1 MINHLKEIHRELY
14 LPRATGSTE
23 PSFKVRPIDEPY
35 LHTDADLY
43 LDAFDNPNQS
53 IKVMVSNVGGGTL
66 QVDGI
71 RIPRVSGGWVKRGKK
86 STPTALTTTSEPLE
100 IELKLALKELPNP
113 STMNVAEL
121 YLISKSKRKTFSK
134 VLLRVRP
141 RVDPPPEVKVPEYI
155 NFGEIAVWHV
165 SLTNN
170 RENETPNEVDFFLI
184 WHLWSDP
191 PTRLEITQK
200 DDVSFEAMLRS
211 QQCELTYEL
220 NIQKPGGVMPQQKR
234 GGLNLKSFQQE
245 APIANVN
252 PHEFSGKVTSDT
264 KWVILPREINI
275 EPYDTTNF
283 PVSLNVEKLKPGRN
297 FGELAV
303 SDKKIPV
310 WAWYRTIRETALTLD
325 RNQPNLHHVEGH
337 AVESSPLSIEVVP
350 AQEAT
355 QTFMI
360 FEDLDFQ
367 FPLEEGNHTGYLIG
381 DFNQWTPRTLF
392 MDPDRHRKVFDTTL
406 SIADGTYLFRAEVD
420 SEMRL
425 DPTRLYEVV
434 SCAHGLASR
443 MQVER
448 RTQKVTLRNR
458 SKRKVTLQLRA
469 SVKWMRVAPD
479 TVVLPAKRSNEVSIV
494 LQPENLRPGLN
505 LGWIEMET
513 EEEPKRLRREPIF
526 VMGMTNGAVPLLRN
540 RELAFPNIEQGKS
553 DSVSFPLEIFGKGEL
568 KGEIQPS
575 TVLHFEEGD
584 LYVQNESA
592 FETMEVTPLVEVVSD
607 KPSNAYRKQCHASL
621 ITNCYLA
628 NRRVI
633 PFIAKYQ
640 MVHLIAD
647 PPALYFPKV
656 FLFDKLQRADI
667 RVKRS
672 DGKPI
677 ECTAEIPEELAQHGF
692 LKTTAETKGNR
703 CQFVLDPQ
711 AVQSAGRFTGIL
723 HLKDKRSSMTLP
735 IRFATDIIGSYAK
748 IEIGSSNQISN
759 LLSDGILLVITNV
772 GETELRIFDVQFKNL
787 QFYYT
792 PHFTSDPTLH
802 AGESIKLFIK
812 VKKKTTFFRNTLIRD
827 TLIVRLNDSQFRNGF
842 FEKEIVANTQGYFQN
857 FE

>member
-35 LHTDADLY
+35 LHTDVDLY

-53 IKVMVSNVGGGTL
+53 IKVMVSNAGDGTL
-66 QVDGI
+66 QVDRI
-71 RIPRVSGGWVKRGKK
+71 RIPRASGGWVKRGKK
-86 STPTALTTTSEPLE
+86 SIPTALAATSEPLE
-100 IELKLALKELPNP
+100 IEMKLALKELSDP

-121 YLISKSKRKTFSK
+121 HLISNSKRKTFSK

-141 RVDPPPEVKVPEYI
+141 PVDQLPKVKVPEYI
-155 NFGEIAVWHV
+155 NFGEISVWRI
-165 SLTNN
+165 SLTNA
-170 RENETPNEVDFFLI
+170 RENVTSKDADFFLI
-184 WHLWSDP
+184 WHLQSNLP
-191 PTRLEITQK
+191 IRFEITEK
-200 DDVSFEAMLRS
+200 DDFTFDATLRS
-211 QQCELTYEL
+211 QQYQL
-220 NIQKPGGVMPQQKR
+220 NYKLNLQKPGVVMPQEKR

-245 APIANVN
+245 VPIANVS
-252 PHEFSGKVTSDT
+252 PCEFSGEVTSDT
-264 KWVILPREINI
+264 EWLTLPREISI
-275 EPYDTTNF
+275 KPYDIVNL
-283 PVSLNVEKLKPGRN
+283 PVSLNVEKLKSGRN
-297 FGELAV
+297 FGEFVV
-303 SDKKIPV
+303 SNKKIPV

-350 AQEAT
+350 AREAA

-367 FPLEEGNHTGYLIG
+367 FPLVEGNRTGYLIG

-392 MDPDRHRKVFDTTL
+392 MDPDQHRKVFNATL
-406 SIADGTYLFRAEVD
+406 SIPDGTYLFRAEID
-420 SEMRL
+420 GEMRL
-425 DPTRLYEVV
+425 DPTRLHEVV
-434 SCAHGLASR
+434 CCSHGLASK
-443 MQVER
+443 MQIAR
-448 RTQKVTLRNR
+448 RIQKVTLRNR

-469 SVKWMRVAPD
+469 SVKWMRVSPG
-479 TVVLPAKRSNEVSIV
+479 TVVLPAKRSSEVSIV
-494 LQPENLRPGLN
+494 LQPEDLRPGLN

-526 VMGMTNGAVPLLRN
+526 VMGMINGAVPLLRN

-553 DSVSFPLEIFGKGEL
+553 NNVSFPLEIFGKGEL

-575 TVLHFEEGD
+575 TVLHFAEGN
-584 LYVQNESA
+584 LHVQNGSA
-592 FETMEVTPLVEVVSD
+592 SETMEVTPLVEVVSD

-677 ECTAEIPEELAQHGF
+677 ECTTEIPEELTQHGF
-692 LKTTAETKGNR
+692 LKTTAETKGNG

-723 HLKDKRSSMTLP
+723 HLKDKRSDMILP
-735 IRFATDIIGSYAK
+735 IRFATDIIGSQAK
-748 IEIGSSNQISN
+748 IEIRNSNQISN

-772 GETELRIFDVQFKNL
+772 GETELRIFDVRFKNL
-787 QFYYT
+787 QFYFT
-792 PHFTSDPTLH
+792 PHFTSDPILH

-812 VKKKTTFFRNTLIRD
+812 VKKKTTFFRNPLIRD
-827 TLIVRLNDSQFRNGF
+827 TLIVKLNDSQFRNGL
-842 FEKEIVANTQGYFQN
+842 FEQEIVVNTQGIF
-857 FE
+857 